1 MSQILPNYFVKNAQK
16 RWKIKVFWMYL
27 SSVIWREKRES
38 SLSRLLPLIANA
50 VHINMDSWI
59 KKCTITHS
67 FGVGGL
73 CPISIED
80 NNSSFGDGIFI
91 VVFSI
96 KKIIRKKWTTII
108 KISKDEVEYLL
119 SKGLKF
125 GTNGNGE
132 IHRTFSNVKTYYLTT
147 TSRAMKLLSE
157 YRKLNVRNT

>member
-16 RWKIKVFWMYL
+16 RWKIKVFRIYL

-38 SLSRLLPLIANA
+38 SLSRLPRSCQLR
-50 VHINMDSWI
+50 VKSRDSWI